1 MYNLIVDLSDVD
13 SHSALGTV
21 QQNLDYIVSYLRKR
35 PGTAFFLA
43 FFTLK
48 INFSKFFNLYTLC
61 KIMNV

>member
-1 MYNLIVDLSDVD
+1 MWIVTQ
-13 SHSALGTV
+13 ALGTV